1 MSITAGKVAPRLN
14 RRVTTGVRIHLL
26 SHKEVELD
34 PEKVR
39 NVVLVGHS
47 GSGKTTL
54 AEALVYV
61 GGASNRMGSVD
72 DGTTIFD
79 HEPEEIERNISLGLS
94 VGTVDWKGTRVNI
107 IDTPGSSDFIGDA
120 RSALR
125 AADLAIFC
133 VSAVDGI
140 EVQTEQLWRAAGDE
154 GIPRAIVITKLDR
167 ERASFERTL
176 GELRDAY
183 GKAIAP
189 IQVPIGQ
196 EGNFR
201 GLVRVASERAYE
213 YTKGDSNG
221 SLVDLPPEVEDRVH
235 AAHTALI
242 ETVVES
248 DDEMMEAYFEGKEP
262 TNQQI
267 VSNIHHGIIA
277 GEIDPVVVTS
287 AERLIGIDTLLEFI
301 ADYGPNPLERNFPP
315 LSEGE
320 PIPISADGPLL
331 AYVFKT
337 ISDPFVGRISLFRIF
352 SGTAKTDQNLEL
364 ARGGNVRL
372 HNLFKLQ
379 GKEHHDVS
387 DLPVGGIG
395 AIAKNEKLHSG
406 DTLRSPEIDLVL
418 EPVEYP
424 KPVAEV
430 AITPH
435 SHHDDEK
442 LSTALHRIEEEDP
455 TIRVERRPETG
466 ETVMSGLGDSH
477 IDVTLDR
484 IQRMFGVQIDASLP
498 KIPYR
503 ETITASAEAQG
514 KHKKQ
519 SGGRGQFGVASVR
532 FSPRPRG
539 SGYEFI
545 NSVKGGKIPRGF
557 IPAVDKGVKEA
568 LDRGLIA
575 GYPVIDIAAE
585 VYDGNYHA
593 VDSDELSFRMAGIHA
608 FRNAADK
615 LRPALLEPIVKTSV
629 TVPQDYLGDV
639 MGDINSRRGRVMGMD
654 GEGTLRTVTA
664 EIPMAEMR
672 QYAAELR
679 SLSSGRGTFE
689 VEFDHYAE
697 VPHIEAQRV
706 IAAAQSEDE

>member
-1 MSITAGKVAPRLN
+1 V
-14 RRVTTGVRIHLL
+14 V
-26 SHKEVELD
+26 

-39 NVVLVGHS
+39 NVALVGHS

-54 AEALVYV
+54 AEAMLYV
-61 GGASNRMGSVD
+61 GGASKRMGSVD
-72 DGTTIFD
+72 EGTTVFD

-94 VGTVDWKGTRVNI
+94 VGTVSWNGTRVNI

-125 AADLAIFC
+125 AADLALFC

-140 EVQTEQLWRAAGDE
+140 EVQTEQLWRSAGDE
-154 GIPRAIVITKLDR
+154 GIPRAIVVTKLDR

-176 GELRDAY
+176 SELRAAF

-189 IQVPIGQ
+189 IQVPIGG
-196 EGNFR
+196 EGDFR

-213 YTKGDSNG
+213 YGAGATIG
-221 SLVDLPPEVEDRVH
+221 SLVDLPAEVEARVH

-248 DDEMMEAYFEGKEP
+248 DDGMMEEYFEGKEP
-262 TNQQI
+262 TREQV
-267 VSNIHHGIIA
+267 VSTIHHGIIA
-277 GEIDPVVVTS
+277 REIDPVLVTS

-301 ADYGPNPLERNFPP
+301 VDYGPNPLERAFPP
-315 LSEGE
+315 VSTGE
-320 PIPISADGPLL
+320 AIPISAEGPLV

-337 ISDPFVGRISLFRIF
+337 FSDPFVGRISLFRIF
-352 SGTAKTDQNLEL
+352 SGTAKADQDLEL
-364 ARGGNVRL
+364 ARGGKVRL

-379 GKEHHDVS
+379 GKEHHEVS
-387 DLPVGGIG
+387 ELPVGGIG
-395 AIAKNEKLHSG
+395 AVAKNENLHSG
-406 DTLRSPEIDLVL
+406 DTLRSPDVDVVV

-424 KPVAEV
+424 RPIAEV
-430 AITPH
+430 AIAPH
-435 SHHDDEK
+435 SHHDEEK
-442 LSTALHRIEEEDP
+442 LSTVLHRIEQEDP
-455 TIRVERRPETG
+455 TIRIERRAETG

-477 IDVTLDR
+477 IDVTLAR

-498 KIPYR
+498 KVPYR
-503 ETITASAEAQG
+503 ETITLSAEAEG

-545 NSVKGGKIPRGF
+545 NSVKGGSIPRGF
-557 IPAVDKGVKEA
+557 IPAVNKGVKEA

-575 GYPVIDIAAE
+575 GYPVIDVAAE
-585 VYDGNYHA
+585 VYDGKHHA

-615 LRPALLEPIVKTSV
+615 LRPALLEPIMKARV
-629 TVPQDYLGDV
+629 TVPEDYLGDV
-639 MGDINSRRGRVMGMD
+639 MGDINSRRGRVLGMD
-654 GEGTLRTVTA
+654 GEGSLRTVTA
-664 EIPMAEMR
+664 EVPMAEMR

-679 SLSSGRGTFE
+679 SLASGRGTFE

-697 VPHIEAQRV
+697 VPHAEAQQV
-706 IAAAQSEDE
+706 IAAARSEDE